1 MAELVTNLN
10 MADIS
15 AERRTTVLSDL
26 AQSTAR
32 CLAERFPVSDGYTH
46 QAKTFNPFKEWPNL
60 NGHRLW
66 VRRGRFW
73 GYRVEVAPAD
83 FQCRTARVTLARF
96 VPLNETLAVCAILPA
111 LALMAGLLVYVVSNW
126 GTWKDYRDPIL
137 VLLGPPCALGLALF
151 GILWFVSRPI
161 VAAKTDKGRV
171 TEETADLRQSL
182 HGVLVATP

>member
-1 MAELVTNLN
+1 MSELVTNLN

-15 AERRTTVLSDL
+15 AERRATVLSDL

-46 QAKTFNPFKEWPNL
+46 QARAFNPFKEWPNL
-60 NGHRLW
+60 QGHRLW

-73 GYRVEVAPAD
+73 GYRVEVVPAD
-83 FQCRTARVTLARF
+83 FQCRAAHVTLARF
-96 VPLNETLAVCAILPA
+96 VPLNETLAVCAVVPA

-126 GTWKDYRDPIL
+126 GTWKDYRDPVL
-137 VLLGPPCALGLALF
+137 VVLGGPFALGLALF

-161 VAAKTDKGRV
+161 VAAKTDKRRV
-171 TEETADLRQSL
+171 AEETAELGQAL
-182 HGVLVATP
+182 HGVLVAAP